1 MEPDYADLSPQERA
15 FWRSNRPQPQT
26 IVIEQPRRR
35 NIFWSITKI
44 LIGIWVGIFS
54 VVFFW
59 ILANVM
65 WAFIAPK

>member
-15 FWRSNRPQPQT
+15 FWRNNRPQPQT
-26 IVIEQPRRR
+26 IVIEKPRRR

-44 LIGIWVGIFS
+44 LIGMWVGIIS
-54 VVFFW
+54 VIMFW
-59 ILANVM
+59 IVGNVM